1 MDKVF
6 DLISGAEKKCS
17 RIFHFV
23 NRLLIVF
30 YDKIYNEPVKSTIF
44 YQFLYENIVKNQK

>member
-1 MDKVF
+1 MDKVL
-6 DLISGAEKKCS
+6 DLISDAEKKYP

-30 YDKIYNEPVKSTIF
+30 YDKLDVPHGNSVKI
-44 YQFLYENIVKNQK
+44 